1 MKEDNSNTD
10 KIGQI
15 GQIGYLLL
23 TISAIGHIGHN
34 KSVSPILYYLYIFSY
49 ILITSKKFNLNLGPF
64 KKLNGNLLIAALYLL
79 NLKYVFLSKNMF
91 LTVALIIMYVS
102 LGMDE
107 HLKKYKKFIFLFASI
122 IYGYLVFYI
131 LISKEKSSFD
141 IIKGFGCLIL
151 LIYYFI
157 YFIKE
162 NTPQKKNILTNPKK
176 SNTKKKN
183 KIDI

>member
-1 MKEDNSNTD
+1 MKDNNSNTD

-34 KSVSPILYYLYIFSY
+34 KKVSPILYYLYIFGY
-49 ILITSKKFNLNLGPF
+49 MLITSKKFNLNLRPF
-64 KKLNGNLLIAALYLL
+64 NFLNGNLLIAALYLL
-79 NLKYVFLSKNMF
+79 NLKYLFLSKNMF
-91 LTVALIIMYVS
+91 LSVALIIMYIS

-107 HLKKYKKFIFLFASI
+107 YLKKYKKIIFLFASI
-122 IYGYLVFYI
+122 IYGYLVFSI
-131 LISKEKSSFD
+131 LMSKEKSSFD

-162 NTPQKKNILTNPKK
+162 NTPKK
-176 SNTKKKN
+176 SNMQKKN
-183 KIDI
+183 KIGI